1 MSLTVNPMGGK
12 REFYTTDNGA
22 MGTYSIYDY
31 IVSVKD
37 MTITVIL
44 SADDVT
50 YSQTGA
56 VLYCAENLAEFV
68 HSITLNVR
76 SKY

>member
-1 MSLTVNPMGGK
+1 MGSK
-12 REFYTTDNGA
+12 REFYITDNGA

-31 IVSVKD
+31 IVSVED
-37 MTITVIL
+37 TTITAIL
-44 SADDVT
+44 SANDVM

-56 VLYCAENLAEFV
+56 VLYCAENLAEFA
-68 HSITLNVR
+68 HSVTLNVR